1 MEREVVFEGKDCV
14 TEFLK
19 WILEY
24 KKTSSRVVC
33 LAHNSKSYD
42 SQFVMNHI
50 LQIPN
55 NDIQVVLQGYKIL
68 KIELK
73 RYISFIDSI
82 MFLQMPLASF
92 PETFDLDENLTKG
105 FFPYLFLSFDNYN
118 YIGSIPSKKHFG
130 FDVESS
136 RKEEFDIWYE
146 KQNKRICTK
155 KIDMDAL
162 CRSVCMSFSTK
173 CMNGCYP

>member
-82 MFLQMPLASF
+82 MFLQMPLH
-92 PETFDLDENLTKG
+92 
-105 FFPYLFLSFDNYN
+105 
-118 YIGSIPSKKHFG
+118 HF
-130 FDVESS
+130 
-136 RKEEFDIWYE
+136 
-146 KQNKRICTK
+146 QKR
-155 KIDMDAL
+155 
-162 CRSVCMSFSTK
+162 ST
-173 CMNGCYP
+173 